1 LLRNDEE
8 VQIAGKDQKNQNTS
22 YSLIGLQENGRSVS
36 PLDFIVDNQ
45 SGTNKLDNSINEQL
59 LMIKEA
65 GHKK

>member
-1 LLRNDEE
+1 MLRNDEE
-8 VQIAGKDQKNQNTS
+8 VQITGKDQKLHNTS